1 MDFLVVY
8 LQEMVELKANKDTA
22 IEMVQQA
29 GHSVIN
35 SKIDPQEEEKEI
47 GLNGEPKKSL
57 KKYRKSK
64 AVLLLFCSNFFSF

>member
-1 MDFLVVY
+1 M
-8 LQEMVELKANKDTA
+8 
-22 IEMVQQA
+22 
-29 GHSVIN
+29 IN